1 MLFINKYLN
10 HFIKRKQVKMAVNE
24 LLSLLE
30 YIEQE
35 RGINRDELIDAIENS
50 LISAGKRSVDYG
62 KNFGVNV
69 DKNTGKITAWIEFD
83 VVDGRTHGEQ
93 INIDEAK
100 EISKDAVVGSTII
113 KNIPYKEFG
122 RIAAQTAKQTMMQQL
137 RKAEKAKVY
146 DEYKDYIGKIV
157 SGSVNR
163 FESGNIIINFQRT
176 EGVLSNKDKIP
187 KENYMNGDRI
197 NALLYD
203 INTGGSGPS
212 LILTRSNRKFLQRL
226 FEREVTEISDGVVEI
241 KGIARDPGIRS
252 KIAVLSNDPRVD
264 PIGACIGLRGS
275 RVKNITAELGGERI
289 DIIRY
294 DANIQNYVI
303 NAMQPAT
310 PKSVEVDEDRNT
322 VNVYV
327 DKDQIR
333 LAIGKNW
340 QNVRLCGQLLGMKVN
355 IVSTEDSDSNFE
367 AKLKQIVS
375 ALAEKLNI
383 DASVAEILVNNG
395 ILTIEGLKESSRED
409 LLAIDNIEESDI
421 DAIMNSLEK

>member
-1 MLFINKYLN
+1 
-10 HFIKRKQVKMAVNE
+10 MAVNE

>member
-1 MLFINKYLN
+1 
-10 HFIKRKQVKMAVNE
+10 MAVNE

-421 DAIMNSLEK
+421 DTILNSLEK